1 MRRLTAEGHR
11 RLGPLLALAMAAAAA
26 SPAAAAVQ
34 SATSLPASCGNLWE
48 EMSEE
53 CMSALE
59 TRYLDERVSRTRRF
73 EPGGRPDNR
82 LRPFQPLPRRVL
94 VRWRDVFDA
103 PLATRRQVEGA
114 LGRAVCLVPEGAY
127 EPDLAE
133 TCAAAALAR
142 LGILH
147 AACVPFLGRDSDGDY
162 WEGRWSFEFER
173 LDEEVP
179 ERGPEYDRRRAVIEE
194 ARIHFAWR
202 LQMCR
207 AVPPSALV
215 PLAALFM
222 PPPHYD
228 NPEWHQGYEMLRSAL
243 ALGSE
248 WALFHFTGSNAVL
261 NALSRSDL
269 TAAYLHRAVKAY
281 VMPSSRDDEP
291 IYLLAAMGH
300 DAASH
305 RPRLDWSGWSVP
317 FTEAE
322 IEVAR
327 RKARDVLASGWEP
340 LPVAPTGSRR
350 RRDSTAEAEHPGKVV
365 VRRWITEEGEER
377 AITADGTVLVTGSD
391 Y

>member
-1 MRRLTAEGHR
+1 MRRLTTNECPWFAA
-11 RLGPLLALAMAAAAA
+11 LLVLAIASGSSSSALAGDE
-26 SPAAAAVQ
+26 SR
-34 SATSLPASCGNLWE
+34 TSLPAGCPALWE
-48 EMSEE
+48 DMSDE

-82 LRPFQPLPRRVL
+82 LRPFLPLPRKVL

-103 PLATRRQVEGA
+103 PLATRRQVEDA
-114 LGRAVCLVPEGAY
+114 LGRAVCLVPEGGY

-133 TCAAAALAR
+133 TCAAASLAR

-147 AACVPFLGRDSDGDY
+147 AACVPFLARDWGGDY

-173 LDEEVP
+173 LEEEVP
-179 ERGPEYDRRRAVIEE
+179 EPGPEYDRRRAVIEE

-202 LQMCR
+202 LQRCR
-207 AVPPSALV
+207 SVPPAALV
-215 PLAALFM
+215 PLAALFT

-228 NPEWHQGYEMLRSAL
+228 NPDWHQGYEMLRA
-243 ALGSE
+243 ARAVGSE
-248 WALFHFTGSNAVL
+248 WALFHLPGPNAFV

-269 TAAYLHRAVKAY
+269 TAAYVHRAFEAY
-281 VMPSSRDDEP
+281 TMPSSRDDELV
-291 IYLLAAMGH
+291 YLLVAMTH
-300 DAASH
+300 DVASP
-305 RPRLDWSGWSVP
+305 RPRLDWSGWSDP

-322 IEVAR
+322 IHEAR
-327 RKARDVLASGWEP
+327 RKARDVLAVGWEP
-340 LPVAPTGSRR
+340 LPEAPTGSRR
-350 RRDSTAEAEHPGKVV
+350 GRDSAAGAEDPGKAV
-365 VRRWITEEGEER
+365 VRRWITEDGEER